1 MATAMILPES
11 KQGKR
16 EETSPLNGEV
26 GASQLKYARAVK
38 RLAPELV
45 SPVISGALPLKD
57 AYDKAKEREQAA
69 RGESVPTF
77 QGTLKG

>member
-1 MATAMILPES
+1 M
-11 KQGKR
+11 
-16 EETSPLNGEV
+16 EEHVTST
-26 GASQLKYARAVK
+26 QLSYARAVR

-69 RGESVPTF
+69 RMA
-77 QGTLKG
+77 